1 MGFILFIPLNRL
13 KNLTKNMN
21 MKIAFDAKRFFHNTS
36 GLGNYSRDL
45 VRILSQYYPENEYL
59 LLNKNRSERG
69 KDILERPDVRFVETS
84 KGNLS
89 RQFKMGKDAQKVG
102 AQIFH
107 GLSGELPLKW
117 GKEPIKK
124 IVTIHDL
131 IFMRYPQYY
140 SFFDR
145 KIHLWKFKK
154 AAASADKIIAIS
166 EQTKRDIITY
176 LKVPENKIEVIY
188 QGCHQAFKE
197 QQSDKFIQLTKEKFN
212 LPKRFILN
220 VGTIEDRKNLLNI
233 VKGISGTEIPLVV
246 VGRKTNYYKKV
257 EAFIRK
263 NKIEKQVLFLERVS
277 MDELAVIYKLADIF
291 VYPSFFEGFGIPVIE
306 ALFSKTAVITSNVSC
321 LPEAGGED
329 SVYVDPKSYEDIGAK
344 IKFLWENESERKRR
358 AEKSFTFV
366 QKFNDEPIAAQLMD
380 LYKKIL

>member
-1 MGFILFIPLNRL
+1 
-13 KNLTKNMN
+13 

-59 LLNKNRSERG
+59 LLNKNSSERG
-69 KDILERPDVRFVETS
+69 RQIQEQPNVKFVQTS

-89 RQFKMGKDAQKVG
+89 RQLKMGKDAQKEG
-102 AQIFH
+102 ADIFH

-117 GKEPIKK
+117 GKEPIRK

-154 AAASADKIIAIS
+154 AAVSADKIIAIS
-166 EQTKRDIITY
+166 EQTKKDIITY
-176 LKVPENKIEVIY
+176 LKVPESKIEVIY
-188 QGCHQAFKE
+188 QGCHKAFKE
-197 QQSDKFIQLTKEKFN
+197 QQSDECIQSVKDKFN
-212 LPKRFILN
+212 LPERYILN

-263 NKIEKQVLFLERVS
+263 NKMEKHVLFLEGVS

-306 ALFSKTAVITSNVSC
+306 ALFSKTVTITSNASC
-321 LPEAGGED
+321 LPEAGGKD
-329 SVYVDPKSYEDIGAK
+329 SLYIDPANYSDIGAK
-344 IKFLWENESERKRR
+344 IRFLWENESERKRR
-358 AEKSFTFV
+358 AEKSFEFV
-366 QKFNDEPIAAQLMD
+366 QKFNDEPIAKQLME
-380 LYKKIL
+380 LYKKNL